1 MRLLARQVANRDRLR
16 MLVTEYRALLD
27 QGAKEQVYQ
36 SFIERNTELIPREF
50 LMNHGVWCD
59 LVFRKLRLGSSYI
72 CDFAFVT
79 KGSMRWRLVLVEI
92 ERPDKQFFRRST
104 LRLHSDFAR
113 ALEQVSDWRSFLNRS
128 PIGFVTETLGAVAT
142 FPQIVDPGE
151 VKFVLVYGRRR
162 EFESNPMRR
171 AKIAAQETEDLRI
184 ISFDSLV
191 EDLLAKEELYL
202 AVRRNEFVDVL
213 SDRFIS
219 ETPFVYLEPENIRI
233 SGDLLASAQSALAED
248 YQFVEF
254 GSGGGQ
260 SQALNALSRVR
271 IRKDGDSSVET
282 QVDD

>member
-1 MRLLARQVANRDRLR
+1 MSLLAGEVDNRDRLR
-16 MLVTEYRALLD
+16 KLETEYRALLE
-27 QGAKEQVYQ
+27 QGAEEQTYQ
-36 SFIERNTELIPREF
+36 SFIESNTELVPREF
-50 LMNHGVWCD
+50 VMNHGVWCD

-92 ERPDKQFFRRST
+92 ERPDKRFFRGPT

-113 ALEQVSDWRSFLNRS
+113 ALEQVSDWRSFLTRNLV
-128 PIGFVTETLGAVAT
+128 GFVTETLGTILT

-151 VKFVLVYGRRR
+151 VKFVLVYGRRS
-162 EFESNPMRR
+162 EFESNRMRR

-191 EDLLAKEELYL
+191 EDLATKEDLYL
-202 AVRRNEFVDVL
+202 AVRRNEFVDIL

-233 SGDLLASAQSALAED
+233 SRDLLASTESALEKD

-254 GSGGGQ
+254 ANGSRE
-260 SQALNALSRVR
+260 SKALTALRRVR
-271 IRKDGDSSVET
+271 IRTD
-282 QVDD
+282 